1 MANRQTSFTVSNPTP
16 AAWVPLAKGTAMI
29 RSIIVANNGAGSGN
43 ASLRLTNGATEVR
56 SIIVPPLAVAAAT
69 ALVIDLGTLSLG
81 PNDQLQV
88 LFSAATMD
96 ITASGEIIE

>member
-16 AAWVPLAKGTAMI
+16 SAWVPLAKGTALI
-29 RSIIVANNGAGSGN
+29 RSIVVANNSGGSGN
-43 ASLRLTNGATEVR
+43 VQLRLTNGATEVR
-56 SIIVPPLAVAAAT
+56 ASIVPPLAVAATT

-88 LFSAATMD
+88 LFSAASMD

>member
-1 MANRQTSFTVSNPTP
+1 MANRQTSFTVSNPAP
-16 AAWVPLAKGTAMI
+16 SAWVSLAKGTALI
-29 RSIIVANNGAGSGN
+29 RSIIVANNGGGSGN
-43 ASLRLTNGATEVR
+43 VQLRLTNGPAEVR
-56 SIIVPPLAVAAAT
+56 AAIVPPLAVAAST
-69 ALVIDLGTLSLG
+69 ALVIDIGTLSLG